1 MQKKP
6 VPPCNA
12 LFAGLLMM
20 LAGAASAEEKELIVT
35 DRPDFVESS
44 DVVGKGRFQAETG
57 VAIERT
63 RRDTRR
69 TRAIYTPVLLR
80 MGTGAAWELRIETD
94 GRVVQ
99 HTDDLIQDT
108 RTTDRGYADTS
119 VGTKWHVMDESGTSP
134 SVGILAHVDL
144 DNGSAAFRGNG
155 LRPSLRV
162 VAEWDLAAGLSLGVM
177 PGLTFDK
184 DQNGERSW
192 NGIFAAVLGKSLSEQ
207 TRVFVEIAL
216 PQIARTRHG
225 GTVATLDFGMAYLL
239 SPTWQIDTALYKGLN
254 KNTADLTWTVGLSS
268 KF

>member
-1 MQKKP
+1 MQKKTCSS
-6 VPPCNA
+6 CNA
-12 LFAGLLMM
+12 LFSGLLMM
-20 LAGAASAEEKELIVT
+20 LASIAIAEEKDVIVT

-57 VAIERT
+57 VALERT
-63 RRDTRR
+63 RRDTNK
-69 TRAIYTPVLLR
+69 TRVMTTPILLR
-80 MGTGAAWELRIETD
+80 IGTGATWELRVETD
-94 GRVVQ
+94 GRIVQ
-99 HTDDLIQDT
+99 RTDDLTQGT

-119 VGTKWHVMDESGTSP
+119 IGAKWHVMDESGTSP
-134 SVGILAHVDL
+134 SVGVLAHVDL
-144 DNGSAAFRGNG
+144 DSGSAAFRGSG
-155 LRPSLRV
+155 LRPSLRA
-162 VAEWDLAAGLSLGVM
+162 VAEWDLPAGLSLGVM

-216 PQIARTRHG
+216 PQIARSRHG
-225 GTVATLDFGMAYLL
+225 GTVATLDVGMAYLL

-254 KNTADLTWTVGLSS
+254 KNTANLTWTVGLSS

>member
-6 VPPCNA
+6 VSLCNVF
-12 LFAGLLMM
+12 FAGLLMM
-20 LAGAASAEEKELIVT
+20 LANTASAEEKDVIVT

-63 RRDTRR
+63 RRDTNK
-69 TRAIYTPVLLR
+69 THVMATPVLLR
-80 MGTGAAWELRIETD
+80 MGTGAAWELRVETD
-94 GRVVQ
+94 GRIVQ
-99 HTDDLIQDT
+99 RTDDLTQGT
-108 RTTDRGYADTS
+108 RTTEHGYADTS
-119 VGTKWHVMDESGTSP
+119 VGAKWHVMDESGTSP
-134 SVGILAHVDL
+134 SVGVLAHLDL
-144 DNGSAAFRGNG
+144 DSGSAAFRGNG

-162 VAEWDLAAGLSLGVM
+162 VAEWDLPAGLSLGVM

-192 NGIFAAVLGKSLSEQ
+192 NGIFAAVLGKSLNEQ
-207 TRVFVEIAL
+207 TRVFVEVAL
-216 PQIARTRHG
+216 PQVARTQHG
-225 GTVATLDFGMAYLL
+225 GTVATLDVGMAYLL